1 MRRNLSRLNF
11 ASLFSFARLCFA
23 FDGADFL
30 FFCSEGGEENARA
43 RKTRRERERGGKVSL
58 SRSEI
63 RKRANERLRLISRP
77 RKVSFRFASDR
88 TRGDFE
94 ERFFAS
100 AALFLSSFLS
110 TRLSGFSRGSISLS
124 RVKLTALSL
133 FLSHL
138 VQKKTGSRAAF
149 ASTAAAKPVSGFQFH
164 VEAKQNKVART
175 ILTQKQRT
183 YNKAR
188 KSEIATRIK
197 KVRTLAEV
205 LLPSAT
211 EENVAELEK
220 LISEATKTVDK
231 AVAKGVLHKNTG
243 ARRKSRMA
251 RMKQGVLKAN
261 NLMTYN

>member
-1 MRRNLSRLNF
+1 M
-11 ASLFSFARLCFA
+11 
-23 FDGADFL
+23 
-30 FFCSEGGEENARA
+30 
-43 RKTRRERERGGKVSL
+43 
-58 SRSEI
+58 
-63 RKRANERLRLISRP
+63 KR
-77 RKVSFRFASDR
+77 
-88 TRGDFE
+88 TFE
-94 ERFFAS
+94 TEFAS
-100 AALFLSSFLS
+100 AESLVLVRERPNARRFRGEIFRFGRPFFYPLFSLPS
-110 TRLSGFSRGSISLS
+110 TRLGIS
-124 RVKLTALSL
+124 RVDISHSRKTNALSL

-138 VQKKTGSRAAF
+138 VQTGSRAAF

-175 ILTQKQRT
+175 ILSQKQRT

>member
-1 MRRNLSRLNF
+1 MR
-11 ASLFSFARLCFA
+11 
-23 FDGADFL
+23 
-30 FFCSEGGEENARA
+30 ERA
-43 RKTRRERERGGKVSL
+43 KPEERERTRGEGLSL

-77 RKVSFRFASDR
+77 RKVSFWFASDR

-94 ERFFAS
+94 ERFSAS

-110 TRLSGFSRGSISLS
+110 SLDSSLGIFSGVDISLS
-124 RVKLTALSL
+124 RKTNRALSL